1 MSLRFP
7 KLGAKPSFLHI
18 FSLVE
23 ALFLMGIPP
32 IPTLDFLSGH
42 FIPFLQMTKLRLK
55 SSMLKVGMSEGM
67 GKCGDTA

>member
-1 MSLRFP
+1 
-7 KLGAKPSFLHI
+7 
-18 FSLVE
+18 VE